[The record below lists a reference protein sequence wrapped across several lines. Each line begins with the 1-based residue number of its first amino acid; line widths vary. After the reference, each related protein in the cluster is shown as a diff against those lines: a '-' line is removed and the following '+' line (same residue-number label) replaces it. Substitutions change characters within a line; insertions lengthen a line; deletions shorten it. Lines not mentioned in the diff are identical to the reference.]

1 MVVKK
6 WIGSLFSIW
15 WNKRDDPYRKFHLS
29 LISTFEEKC
38 DDRPK
43 RSNWGKTYALILALL
58 FCQQSF
64 HNKSCDHRKFVL
76 NNSSISVF
84 FLHYLDLS
92 RGFGSCSYLICIS
105 RNSPSLPFYLEQ
117 KSSFRLWIVSESEL
131 LVNVIFSLP
140 FNDKRVWI
148 ILLIIHL
155 KACE

>member
-1 MVVKK
+1 MTCPMSNIQFLRWAQLYVSLVSFILDKYVWRKMRWSPQKVK
-6 WIGSLFSIW
+6 L
-15 WNKRDDPYRKFHLS
+15 
-29 LISTFEEKC
+29 
-38 DDRPK
+38 
-43 RSNWGKTYALILALL
+43 GKTYALILALL

-148 ILLIIHL
+148 IILIIHL